1 MKYHYK
7 NIFWEMC
14 CNVAMDYGYSLFRG
28 FIGNMKNCGS
38 NIKMENYE
46 ESLRQKLLNLGKII
60 AFPLLAVDE
69 QKQNLS
75 NVMEESFQF
84 SV

>member
-1 MKYHYK
+1 
-7 NIFWEMC
+7 
-14 CNVAMDYGYSLFRG
+14 MDYGYSLFRG

-69 QKQNLS
+69 QKQNCNGGVIS
-75 NVMEESFQF
+75 I
-84 SV
+84 